1 MTRGGAD
8 DDRISI
14 SGSAIPLNLLTVKE
28 SAKSPFT
35 MLTVNEYV
43 IREQL

>member
-1 MTRGGAD
+1 MTTGGD
-8 DDRISI
+8 DDRIAI
-14 SGSAIPLNLLTVKE
+14 SESTIPLNLLTVKE